1 MARYLFLFA
10 NTVGDQR
17 ACALDIGEN
26 DPCDKTYIDEFI
38 RPVLEQDGLE
48 WNGDQFFC
56 VEMLGFMSR
65 GEFYQKV
72 PAVTDNYGDE
82 VFTFSETIA

>member
-1 MARYLFLFA
+1 
-10 NTVGDQR
+10 
-17 ACALDIGEN
+17 
-26 DPCDKTYIDEFI
+26 
-38 RPVLEQDGLE
+38 
-48 WNGDQFFC
+48 
-56 VEMLGFMSR
+56 MLGFMSR